1 MAISLKKISNPY
13 SIFTVSWLLCLILY
27 SFGWAEIFPPISPV
41 LYYFLISCIITFYVT
56 GIFFNKISLTKPGTV
71 KVNYKILLIIN
82 AILYSVNFLY
92 SGIPI
97 IKGIRQE
104 EFGIPTLIVLAT
116 TFNCFCSVYCFY
128 LFLIYR
134 KWKFILYSFFC
145 LSFFI
150 MVFSRGNIMM
160 SIVTM
165 FFLWINI
172 TAPKLS
178 LKSIISIVSG
188 VFLIVYLFGVAGN
201 YRTIND
207 LNNQGITTDNSYNSN
222 VIMGL
227 GGASASFK
235 DSVVPGEFFWT
246 YLYITSPLSNLQY
259 NVNKNKISLSL
270 TGVTH
275 LFIDEVLFD
284 TISKRIDNLL
294 NRKRTDADLII
305 EQLTVPTTLAGSYN
319 YAGWWGMA
327 IFMFI
332 FWLFPFFYTFLIIK
346 NPLGIIG
353 ISTLCTVYFFSIF
366 DNMFILTSLMLQI
379 FFPIVLFFTSRIT
392 LTKPNSSI

>member
-1 MAISLKKISNPY
+1 M
-13 SIFTVSWLLCLILY
+13 
-27 SFGWAEIFPPISPV
+27 
-41 LYYFLISCIITFYVT
+41 
-56 GIFFNKISLTKPGTV
+56 
-71 KVNYKILLIIN
+71 
-82 AILYSVNFLY
+82 
-92 SGIPI
+92 
-97 IKGIRQE
+97 
-104 EFGIPTLIVLAT
+104 
-116 TFNCFCSVYCFY
+116 
-128 LFLIYR
+128 
-134 KWKFILYSFFC
+134 
-145 LSFFI
+145 
-150 MVFSRGNIMM
+150 
-160 SIVTM
+160 
-165 FFLWINI
+165 
-172 TAPKLS
+172 S